1 MFSSASAVG
10 TSIFFLCVHVDF
22 MLTAD
27 HLCAFDFFPVL
38 HQLYNGIKLIP
49 CSPLFIQL
57 PFHMNPLIVSEGAER
72 QVNESHS
79 STFLCEQYVGLKALS
94 SFCRFSHPRKAS
106 QAASAESK
114 RQELNPWVGKI
125 PGGGHGSPLQHSC
138 PDSPWACKESDTAEV
153 T

>member
-1 MFSSASAVG
+1 
-10 TSIFFLCVHVDF
+10 

-125 PGGGHGSPLQHSC
+125 PGGGPGNSLQYSCLENPHGQRSLEGYSPWCREEQDTTEQLSTQHSL
-138 PDSPWACKESDTAEV
+138 P
-153 T
+153 